1 MWTIG
6 CADRLRFPR
15 FPSSSESGEM
25 LAFARIPTG
34 PTTNQQIVTKHFV
47 ELCDTTL
54 ASREGKHSC
63 STTAIGRSEDPDNPW
78 NPLMHRHHVLVWDRV
93 RATHLGQRST
103 DRAPRPDI

>member
-6 CADRLRFPR
+6 GATGCASPASRA
-15 FPSSSESGEM
+15 SSESEEM
-25 LAFARIPTG
+25 LAFAHIPTG